1 MNIGSEYV
9 LDEEL
14 GKNREMSA
22 AEDEDEGLWGGPDT
36 TSHGTTLV
44 TPART

>member
-22 AEDEDEGLWGGPDT
+22 ANDDEGLWGGPDT

-44 TPART
+44 TPARK